1 MTVIRIDSFGGE
13 YPSLSGQALPGDGAQ
28 RNVNL
33 YAGIKE
39 FRPLMEDKAVVGAPP
54 GAKSIYRTQRKDANS
69 YNGLTNEAENWLIS
83 AKELSYVKGQV
94 NDDATERTYFTTDDG
109 SDFPKAFDLSSVNGP
124 RKLGV
129 PPPTTVV
136 TAIVEG
142 KSFTIDDTDEALNAI
157 AKQLREAIIEC
168 TIIPGDTMG
177 QDPSTAAQRQKAS
190 RYKDYTPNPLSL
202 VPLSGPKSHYGLAPT
217 EGVTYALPASW
228 HDMHWKLHA
237 VRPADEL
244 IPVFGEQGLARL
256 GWVFSTAGTGRD
268 RGLVSL
274 DALPFSLVPDR
285 KDPANPGKYLLE
297 GKLRAFKNPKD
308 DSALF
313 DDAEVANMIRVII
326 EDVRPQVVV
335 PDLLNKMDECV
346 KTFATLVFGSSP
358 SAARP
363 TLDRP
368 VAPTGPKTVM
378 VGTVSLAAPE
388 WSMYNGALGQY
399 NKDVSA
405 GSAGQLVKPSE
416 PAGPQYLVIEVTL
429 PGEIPV
435 IKKETVESPEWV
447 FYRGAL
453 QQYHKDL
460 EAWNKSAPAGESQ
473 KVLTDRVAA
482 LQAEAMSLSA
492 QIESRA
498 IEIFKKHIDEK
509 HLKTAL
515 IGGFGGEPEIF
526 NGLDARRVKEARFYV
541 ATHVTD
547 WGEESAPSAVS
558 EMLEPTQYD
567 TVDVTLT
574 DPPAGRH
581 IQKIRLYRSN
591 AGSVSSVFQ
600 FVAELDAKAQTYNDA
615 LKAAQLG
622 EGLATTTWLEPPEKL
637 RGLVGMPNGIM
648 AGFFDNTVCF
658 CDPYHPYAWP
668 VEYQITT
675 EHPIVG
681 LAAFGQTLFV
691 GTTGSPYF
699 LSGSDSASMSALK
712 MESNQACTSR
722 RSIVAVQG
730 GVLFAS
736 PDGLCSADQRG
747 VSVLTQG
754 IFTREDWQKLDPSTM
769 MGAEHEGIYYLFYKG
784 NGGGVFSL
792 DMVNKKLTRLEGV
805 DATALFVDRF
815 NDALYYAQPS
825 SGKIMRLYGG
835 DKHRSGRWKSGR
847 NPMAQHVTL
856 AWAQIEGFPTEQEP
870 VILRLYGDNY
880 FVDFRGDVY
889 EVTADF
895 KWRRRRDGVVFTPGS
910 AEHNAIHYTLKFT
923 DCLPQRLPFGRWRDH
938 EIEIESRSRVT
949 RVTLAGSTEELKG
962 V

>member
-39 FRPLMEDKAVVGAPP
+39 FRPLMEDKAVAGAPP
-54 GAKSIYRTQRKDANS
+54 GVKSIYRTQRKDAGS
-69 YNGLTNEAENWLIS
+69 YNGLGNEAENWLIS

-109 SDFPKAFDLSSVNGP
+109 SDFPKAFDLASVNGP

-129 PPPTTVV
+129 PPPATVV
-136 TAIVEG
+136 AAIVEG
-142 KSFTIDDTDEALNAI
+142 KSFTIDDTDEALGAI

-177 QDPSTAAQRQKAS
+177 QDPSTAAQRQKDS

-256 GWVFSTAGTGRD
+256 GWVFSTAGTGRY

-274 DALPFSLVPDR
+274 DGLPFSLVPDR
-285 KDPANPGKYLLE
+285 KGSDGKYLLE
-297 GKLRAFKNPKD
+297 GKLKAFKNPKD

-346 KTFATLVFGSSP
+346 KTFATLVFDSSP
-358 SAARP
+358 AAARP
-363 TLDRP
+363 TLVGP
-368 VAPTGPKTVM
+368 VAPTGPKKVTIGSVE
-378 VGTVSLAAPE
+378 LDAPE
-388 WSMYNGALGQY
+388 WSMYNGALAQY
-399 NKDVSA
+399 NKDVA
-405 GSAGQLVKPSE
+405 AASAGQLVKPTE
-416 PAGPQYLVIEVTL
+416 PAGPQYLSIEVTL
-429 PGEIPV
+429 PGAIPV
-435 IKKETVESPEWV
+435 VKKETVESPEWV

-460 EAWNKSAPAGESQ
+460 EAWDKSAPAGESQ

-482 LQAEAMSLSA
+482 LQAEAMSLSS

-498 IEIFKKHIDEK
+498 IEIFKKHIDEE

-515 IGGFGGEPEIF
+515 INGFGGEAEIF
-526 NGLDARRVKEARFYV
+526 NGLDATRVKEARFYV

-547 WGEESAPSAVS
+547 WGEESAPSVVS

-591 AGSVSSVFQ
+591 AGSVSAAFQ

-699 LSGSDSASMSALK
+699 ISGSDSASMSALK

-784 NGGGVFSL
+784 GGGGVFSL
-792 DMVNKKLTRLEGV
+792 DMVSKKLTRLEGV

-889 EVTADF
+889 EATADW
-895 KWRRRRDGVVFTPGS
+895 KWKRRRDGVLFTPGTP
-910 AEHNAIHYTLKFT
+910 AHDAINYTVKFT
-923 DCLPQRLPFGRWRDH
+923 DCMPQRLPFGRWRDH